1 MTTICV
7 DVMGADKEPE
17 VLLEGVTRALE
28 KDPDL
33 CVLLAGSADV
43 VEPYCASHER
53 ARALVTTEVIGMAE
67 HPASAVR
74 QKKDASIVRAAAA
87 VRAGEADGLFSAGST
102 GAVLTAA
109 TFGVGRIKGVKRPA
123 LSLPFPGLGSHK
135 TIFLDMG
142 ANADVKPEVMVQ
154 FAHMGRAFAEV
165 ALGVSDARVG
175 LLCNGSEDTKGS
187 EMALAY
193 HEALANGS
201 CGFAGNAEGTDVL
214 GDRFDVIVCDG
225 FTGNV
230 CLKTIEGTGKF
241 VLLAREGR
249 HEGLAGR
256 QAGRCASR
264 RPAQDHGGRALRRRV
279 RRRHSAGPARPR
291 GQGPWRHLR
300 RGRLRRN
307 ALLRRIRP
315 RQPLREDRPG
325 LRDRGLTGRIKG
337 LTQLTRGTRP
347 IQGGTMDRDAILQ
360 KVIEVV
366 NDTLDIADGTEL
378 TEQTSFKDLGADSFD
393 LLELVTA
400 LEDELD
406 MQFDDDAVQSIAT
419 IGQAVDAI
427 AAEL

>member
-87 VRAGEADGLFSAGST
+87 VRAGEAEGLFSAGST

-230 CLKTIEGTGKF
+230 CLKTVEGTGKF
-241 VLLAREGR
+241 VLSRVKAAMKGSLGAKLGAAL
-249 HEGLAGR
+249 LAGPLKAM
-256 QAGRCASR
+256 AGELSGAEYGH
-264 RPAQDHGGRALRRRV
+264 P
-279 RRRHSAGPARPR
+279 AGPACPR

-307 ALLRRIRP
+307 PLLRRLRP